1 MGRSEGIFLEALEV
15 PCTADLGIFLEVF
28 LEVELRYLR
37 SKGAPK
43 TTLGGPLGVRVGRLQ
58 RPWFTCMSDRDPV
71 ISSGIFLH
79 QGMAGA
85 CKQET
90 KSFYVP
96 CRCRHTPFKALKV
109 LWC

>member
-1 MGRSEGIFLEALEV
+1 MCRNGAASARGATKAAEMLVKDG
-15 PCTADLGIFLEVF
+15 
-28 LEVELRYLR
+28 LRR
-37 SKGAPK
+37 QRRAPL
-43 TTLGGPLGVRVGRLQ
+43 TR

-96 CRCRHTPFKALKV
+96 CRCRHTPFKAFKV